1 MPHRS
6 RFRPALSFLLQLSVS
21 GALIWILLQTT
32 DMTDVGSKLMKFSLW
47 SVVVAVLLIILL
59 TVLHGLRWKFI
70 VSASRGKLSAIDAV
84 KIVFLGNFWNQVLPS
99 SVGGDVVRAWAAK
112 RAGLDMG
119 LAITT
124 VLLDRLIAV
133 ASLIIGIALGLPWL
147 AGMIQGATARGSIV
161 LFVGLSVG
169 CLFFLYF
176 LQCIPR
182 SLLRWKAMRFV
193 QRIVD
198 STQRVIRHR
207 QGNLAFALS
216 LAIHG
221 GTALAVFILA
231 MGLNIRVGLLDCL
244 LLMPPVMLI
253 SMLPI
258 SIAGWGLRESAMVI
272 ALAIVGVPASDALAI
287 SIVFGAV
294 GMLASFPGAVVWLH
308 AKKLTVPE
316 HAPFFQDKILPTQRR

>member
-1 MPHRS
+1 MLAMPHRS
-6 RFRPALSFLLQLSVS
+6 RLVPVLSFLLQLGVS
-21 GALIWILLQTT
+21 GVLIWVLIQTT
-32 DMTDVGSKLMKFSLW
+32 DIADVGSKLMKFSSW
-47 SVVVAVLLIILL
+47 SVVAAVLLILLL
-59 TVLHGLRWKFI
+59 TVLHGLRWKLI
-70 VSASRGKLSAIDAV
+70 VSASRGKLSSTDAV
-84 KIVFLGNFWNQVLPS
+84 KIVFLSSFWNQVLPS
-99 SVGGDVVRAWAAK
+99 SVGGDVVRVWAAK
-112 RAGLDMG
+112 RAGLDLG

-147 AGMIQGATARGSIV
+147 AGMIQGATARWSVV
-161 LFVGLSVG
+161 LLVGLSVG
-169 CLFFLYF
+169 GLFLLYF

-182 SLLRWKAMRFV
+182 PLLRWKAMRFV

-207 QGNLAFALS
+207 YGNFAFALS

-244 LLMPPVMLI
+244 LLIPPVMLI

-258 SIAGWGLRESAMVI
+258 SIAGWGLRENAMVL
-272 ALAIVGVPASDALAI
+272 ALATVNVPASDALAI
-287 SIVFGAV
+287 SIVFGAA
-294 GMLASFPGAVVWLH
+294 GMLASFPGAAIWLH
-308 AKKLTVPE
+308 SKRLPAPE
-316 HAPFFQDKILPTQRR
+316 HATLFREETQRQ